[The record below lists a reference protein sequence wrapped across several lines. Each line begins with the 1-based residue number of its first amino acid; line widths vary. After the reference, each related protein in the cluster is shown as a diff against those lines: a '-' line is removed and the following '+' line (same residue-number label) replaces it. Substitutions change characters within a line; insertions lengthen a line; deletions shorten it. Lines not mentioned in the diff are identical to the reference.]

1 MVKGGCDM
9 TSEDRKLLEHADT
22 IKKYCENHHNCVDCI
37 FYNKRDIVV
46 GCEFLPNTPDKWK
59 LGQLIK

>member
-1 MVKGGCDM
+1 MNNKEIEM
-9 TSEDRKLLEHADT
+9 LKQADA
-22 IKKYCENHHNCVDCI
+22 IKKCCENQHHCVDCI
-37 FYNKRDIVV
+37 FCNKRDIVI